1 MGEKIGAMRFVAVAL
16 TLAALGLAGAT
27 QAAAAGGP
35 NRLPFPSKISIE
47 SAELH
52 FSGRVRSP
60 VYRPCR
66 ARRRVVLFQ
75 VVQGGPDRALGRT
88 RTDGRGRWSIPVS
101 GFAGISLA
109 RFFALVRPGREQL
122 AHLPILCSPAR
133 SRAIGLGG

>member
-1 MGEKIGAMRFVAVAL
+1 MRFLAIPWSLA
-16 TLAALGLAGAT
+16 TLWLASAA
-27 QAAAAGGP
+27 QAPAAEGP
-35 NRLPFPSKISIE
+35 DRLPFPSKISIH

-75 VVQGGPDRALGRT
+75 VVQGAPDQALGRT
-88 RTDGRGRWSIPVS
+88 RTDGRGRWSIRVS

-109 RFFALVRPGREQL
+109 RFYALVRPGREQL

-133 SRAIGLGG
+133 SRTIRLAG

>member
-1 MGEKIGAMRFVAVAL
+1 MRFVAIPL
-16 TLAALGLAGAT
+16 TLAVLGLAGTT
-27 QAAAAGGP
+27 QAPAAEGP
-35 NRLPFPSKISIE
+35 NRLPFPSTISIH

-66 ARRRVVLFQ
+66 ARRGVVLFQ

-88 RTDGRGRWSIPVS
+88 RTDGHGRWSIRVS

-109 RFFALVRPGREQL
+109 RFYALVRPGREKL
-122 AHLPILCSPAR
+122 AQLPILCSPAR
-133 SRAIGLGG
+133 SRTTRLGG

>member
-1 MGEKIGAMRFVAVAL
+1 MRFVAIPL
-16 TLAALGLAGAT
+16 TLAAVCLAAAT
-27 QAAAAGGP
+27 QAPAAEGP
-35 NRLPFPSKISIE
+35 DRLPFPSKISIH

-66 ARRRVVLFQ
+66 ARRRVVLFEL
-75 VVQGGPDRALGRT
+75 VQGGPDRAMGRT
-88 RTDGRGRWSIPVS
+88 RTDGHGRWSIRVS

-109 RFFALVRPGREQL
+109 RFYALARPGREKL

-133 SRAIGLGG
+133 SRTTRLGG

>member
-1 MGEKIGAMRFVAVAL
+1 MRFLAIPL
-16 TLAALGLAGAT
+16 TLAALCLAGAA
-27 QAAAAGGP
+27 QAPAGEGP
-35 NRLPFPSKISIE
+35 DRLPFPSKISIH

-52 FSGRVRSP
+52 FSGRVMSP

-66 ARRRVVLFQ
+66 ARRRVVLLQ
-75 VVQGGPDRALGRT
+75 IVEGGPDRALGRT
-88 RTDGRGRWSIPVS
+88 RTDGRGRWSVRVS

-109 RFFALVRPGREQL
+109 RFYALVRPGRERL